1 VVWGANEEADDGAFA
16 LVNGDAEA
24 VPPAGCMAVISKRPV
39 GPEVG
44 DECQVRH
51 AEGTVV
57 RSVHPVNF
65 RDKLQGA
72 KHYRSIMPRGH
83 LPPWA
88 CSMGTI
94 LAVAVGEAK
103 SFDHAGMVH
112 GDALQ
117 AQRRYLEL
125 IDIFVTCLV
134 SVAPWPH
141 LYQWVLHYSSAVTL
155 SR

>member
-1 VVWGANEEADDGAFA
+1 MWGANEEADDGAFA

-72 KHYRSIMPRGH
+72 KHYLHKYRWDTGMGGMHHMYCCTYVVAGSIIYTPDFSV
-83 LPPWA
+83 LP
-88 CSMGTI
+88 S
-94 LAVAVGEAK
+94 
-103 SFDHAGMVH
+103 
-112 GDALQ
+112 
-117 AQRRYLEL
+117 
-125 IDIFVTCLV
+125 IFFINIINFFYDYIYNLK
-134 SVAPWPH
+134 
-141 LYQWVLHYSSAVTL
+141 YFYIIYFFIF
-155 SR
+155 